1 MHFRRQKPSEIGT
14 IISTPRRY
22 CTTAILQFWLLPQLM
37 GCGMGGGWWL
47 DGEQGR
53 GLQNVFGLMYWNG
66 NVNVI
71 AEAVKD
77 EESAA

>member
-1 MHFRRQKPSEIGT
+1 
-14 IISTPRRY
+14 
-22 CTTAILQFWLLPQLM
+22 M
-37 GCGMGGGWWL
+37 GCGMGGGWWV

-71 AEAVKD
+71 AAVED